1 MEVSGEKTKTG
12 LEIKNL
18 PFLHIRDRKPSPATY
33 TLSKPPSTSLCKQTW
48 EAIETSTRECYF
60 APSCRQTDWLARGS
74 SNMRNLLAN
83 HTASAT
89 AVQTCVRAKSLQSC
103 LTLCDSMDCSLPSS
117 TVHGILQARILECCA
132 CECCACLQGI
142 FPTQGSDLSLS
153 RPLNWPVGSL
163 PYAAWEALCR
173 QNLRRGHQ
181 VIFPTHCSLQ
191 PQKHWEAPPS
201 LLPLWLLLSLNR
213 HTDRTAV
220 LPEAAQ
226 PQLTLT
232 TLQPAKAESFQVH
245 MELLKTQCRLDRK
258 TSFSRFRSQDH

>member
-33 TLSKPPSTSLCKQTW
+33 TLSKPPSTSLGKQTW
-48 EAIETSTRECYF
+48 EATETSTREPYF
-60 APSCRQTDWLARGS
+60 APSCRQTDWLPHDS

-83 HTASAT
+83 HTASAA

-103 LTLCDSMDCSLPSS
+103 PTLCDRMDCSPPSS
-117 TVHGILQARILECCA
+117 AVQGILQARILECGA

-142 FPTQGSDLSLS
+142 FPTQGSDPSLS
-153 RPLNWPVGSL
+153 RLLNWQVGSL
-163 PYAAWEALCR
+163 PHAAWEALCR

-191 PQKHWEAPPS
+191 PQKHREARPLSCPS
-201 LLPLWLLLSLNR
+201 GYCCP
-213 HTDRTAV
+213 
-220 LPEAAQ
+220 
-226 PQLTLT
+226 
-232 TLQPAKAESFQVH
+232 
-245 MELLKTQCRLDRK
+245 
-258 TSFSRFRSQDH
+258 